1 MNGKSESST
10 VVFFSSEGEGAVD
23 NGDCSGQV
31 SHVREQGLCSS
42 TVPLLTEVLTLL
54 FY

>member
-1 MNGKSESST
+1 MANQK
-10 VVFFSSEGEGAVD
+10 VVLLFFFPVKEKVLVD
-23 NGDCSGQV
+23 NSDCSGQV